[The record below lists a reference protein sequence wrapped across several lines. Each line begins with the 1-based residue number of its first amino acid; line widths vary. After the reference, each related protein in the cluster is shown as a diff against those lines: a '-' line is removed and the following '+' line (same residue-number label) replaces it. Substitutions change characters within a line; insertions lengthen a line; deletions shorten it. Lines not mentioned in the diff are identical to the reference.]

1 MIVLAGQSS
10 WLTRAKI
17 LPATVEAELEFDSL
31 KPPPDTTKRM
41 TKANNPSHTHLQ
53 AKATQNL
60 K

>member
-1 MIVLAGQSS
+1 MIGQG
-10 WLTRAKI
+10 KI
-17 LPATVEAELEFDSL
+17 LPPRVEAELEFDSL

-41 TKANNPSHTHLQ
+41 TKANNPSHTHFQ